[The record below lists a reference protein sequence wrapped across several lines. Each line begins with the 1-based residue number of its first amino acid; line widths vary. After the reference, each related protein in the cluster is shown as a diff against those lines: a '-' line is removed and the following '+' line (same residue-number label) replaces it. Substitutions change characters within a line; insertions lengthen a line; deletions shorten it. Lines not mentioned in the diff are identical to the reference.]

1 MVFPNKTF
9 YWPRHIAIAFVLL
22 TFINLLVI
30 FAPNI
35 LGIFGVIGR
44 FLLLLYSILKLY
56 LNCHVIS
63 IKDAKSN
70 FFAGATSAPC
80 LIFIFPAVF
89 YIRIVPKEDEP
100 SFSVPKVLVSNLCI
114 RVNRQRKAEKKIK
127 MMWKQ
132 LWGLLVGRQ
141 TPAVM
146 SVGPLSLSLFQAAC
160 FAGIGFLFMIMSLS
174 FIIIDWTSGSSNASS
189 GH

>member
-1 MVFPNKTF
+1 MRRAIQQMVFPNKTF
-9 YWPRHIAIAFVLL
+9 YWPRHIAIAFILL

-44 FLLLLYSILKLY
+44 LSGQVSCLYWIVILY
-56 LNCHVIS
+56 LN
-63 IKDAKSN
+63 DAKSTVM
-70 FFAGATSAPC
+70 FDFAFVYFTGATSAPC

-89 YIRIVPKEDEP
+89 YIRIVPKEEEP
-100 SFSVPKVLVSNLCI
+100 SFSVPKILVSVLCCDVI
-114 RVNRQRKAEKKIK
+114 DQ
-127 MMWKQ
+127 M
-132 LWGLLVGRQ
+132 LWAS
-141 TPAVM
+141 TPVV
-146 SVGPLSLSLFQAAC
+146 SLSLSLSVFQAAC

-174 FIIIDWTSGSSNASS
+174 FIIIDWTSGTSNASS